1 MTASTDL
8 TSLFEEIKEKCLN
21 KKVTGLCNKLIKK
34 LSFSSGSDAENLC
47 HLAYWLYVLEQTE
60 SAERCIDLT
69 HNLVFD
75 QNYNVWAFI
84 HQMWGLEIRI
94 LREKGENEK
103 AESIS
108 KTISE
113 HHKIPLQSSKETQ
126 EHCDK
131 REAARRENFTFADT
145 SKQEKVN
152 NAGDDRR
159 TNDWRFIA
167 LLGLIGYTETG
178 LYPHLSKDRKII
190 EQTIS
195 EYISKL
201 RSAK

>member
-8 TSLFEEIKEKCLN
+8 TSLFEGIKEKCPN
-21 KKVTGLCNKLIKK
+21 KKITGLCNKLIKK

-60 SAERCIDLT
+60 SAERCIGLT
-69 HNLVFD
+69 HDLVFD

-94 LREKGENEK
+94 LREKEENEK
-103 AESIS
+103 AVTIAQ
-108 KTISE
+108 TISE
-113 HHKIPLQSSKETQ
+113 HYKIPHQSSKETQ

-131 REAARRENFTFADT
+131 REAARKESFTFADT

-152 NAGDDRR
+152 NASDSRR
-159 TNDWRFIA
+159 ANDWRFIA
-167 LLGLIGYTETG
+167 LLGLIGHTETC
-178 LYPHLSKDRKII
+178 LYPHLNKDREII
-190 EQTIS
+190 EQTIY
-195 EYISKL
+195 EYITEL

>member
-8 TSLFEEIKEKCLN
+8 IFLFEEIKEKCLN
-21 KKVTGLCNKLIKK
+21 KKVAGLCNKLIKK
-34 LSFSSGSDAENLC
+34 LSFSSGSDMENLC

-60 SAERCIDLT
+60 SAERCIGLT
-69 HNLVFD
+69 QDLVFD
-75 QNYNVWAFI
+75 QNYNVWTFI
-84 HQMWGLEIRI
+84 HQMWGLKIRI
-94 LREKGENEK
+94 LREKGYNEK
-103 AESIS
+103 SEAIVQ
-108 KTISE
+108 TISE
-113 HHKIPLQSSKETQ
+113 HYKIPHQSSKETQ

-145 SKQEKVN
+145 SRQEKVN
-152 NAGDDRR
+152 NASDDRR
-159 TNDWRFIA
+159 ANDWRFIA

-178 LYPHLSKDRKII
+178 LYPHLNKDREII

-195 EYISKL
+195 EYILKL